1 MIIVNEREVKDM
13 IFGIF
18 EEREVEKW
26 FAIMIDNT
34 VKVFDTLA
42 QYSDWY
48 YGLSRED
55 RDNIYRVYTTINAKD
70 RQKLKKLN
78 LI

>member
-1 MIIVNEREVKDM
+1 M

-42 QYSDWY
+42 QYGNWY
-48 YGLSRED
+48 YGL
-55 RDNIYRVYTTINAKD
+55 
-70 RQKLKKLN
+70 
-78 LI
+78 

>member
-1 MIIVNEREVKDM
+1 M

-42 QYSDWY
+42 QYADWY
-48 YGLSRED
+48 YELSREE
-55 RDNIYRVYTTINAKD
+55 RDNIYRINTKLNAKE

>member
-1 MIIVNEREVKDM
+1 M

-18 EEREVEKW
+18 EE
-26 FAIMIDNT
+26 
-34 VKVFDTLA
+34 
-42 QYSDWY
+42 
-48 YGLSRED
+48 
-55 RDNIYRVYTTINAKD
+55 RDNIYRVYTTLNAKD